1 MTQQTDLP
9 AQTKPQPPA
18 AVDRGL
24 RLLVACFLGGIAVG
38 LLFMS
43 AVMLTRARISIYIN
57 LEVDGILL
65 VLLAWTKYARD
76 GKRTGGRHD
85 DH

>member
-1 MTQQTDLP
+1 MTQQTDLS
-9 AQTKPQPPA
+9 ARTKPQTPA
-18 AVDRGL
+18 AVDRAVR
-24 RLLVACFLGGIAVG
+24 RLLACFFGGVAVG

-65 VLLAWTKYARD
+65 LLLVWTKYARD
-76 GKRTGGRHD
+76 GKQTGGEPR
-85 DH
+85 